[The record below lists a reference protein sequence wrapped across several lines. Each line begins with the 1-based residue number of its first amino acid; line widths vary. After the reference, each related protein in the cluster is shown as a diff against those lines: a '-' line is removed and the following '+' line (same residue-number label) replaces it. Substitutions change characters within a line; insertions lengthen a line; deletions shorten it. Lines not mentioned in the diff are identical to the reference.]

1 MQPYVGQLM
10 RVYGGA
16 GGRVSLD
23 WILPILQRYASR
35 SAMPTTLKKGRRSQV
50 PSQIRAYGQKGS
62 LSLSPGPI
70 TPPLLC

>member
-23 WILPILQRYASR
+23 WILSILQSHAPR

-50 PSQIRAYGQKGS
+50 PSQIQTYG
-62 LSLSPGPI
+62 
-70 TPPLLC
+70 